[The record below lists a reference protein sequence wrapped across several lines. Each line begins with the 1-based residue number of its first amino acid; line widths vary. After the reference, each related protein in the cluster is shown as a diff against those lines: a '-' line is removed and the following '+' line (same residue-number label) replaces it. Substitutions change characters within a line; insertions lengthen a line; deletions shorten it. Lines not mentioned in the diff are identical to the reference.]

1 MATGKLKVGDKV
13 MWCGG
18 WNTHEPKEATVE
30 SMELCAVGSK
40 YGKDVQSVAWETIE
54 KGNRSITATL
64 DNGHWAY
71 GYQLKP
77 IEK

>member
-1 MATGKLKVGDKV
+1 MARLKVGDKV
-13 MWCGG
+13 IWRGAWG
-18 WNTHEPKEATVE
+18 TESSKEAIVE

-54 KGNRSITATL
+54 KGNRSIIATL

-77 IEK
+77 IK